1 MSTADPQAQ
10 DALAEE
16 NVATTTDSVEAT
28 PAPVKHVVKTD
39 PKTGE
44 HLGTGRRKSSV
55 ARVRL
60 KQGNGSVQING
71 RDLKEYFPHEQD
83 QNAVMAPLHDTGYA
97 GKVDVRILVI
107 GGGPTGQSGA
117 CRMGLGRALLSMD
130 AEVGHQLK
138 DNGHLTRDS
147 RMKERKKYGL
157 HGARRGTQF
166 SKR

>member
-1 MSTADPQAQ
+1 MSTADPQTEDVQ
-10 DALAEE
+10 EE
-16 NVATTTDSVEAT
+16 VAVETTTEVVE
-28 PAPVKHVVKTD
+28 PAPVKHIEKTD

-55 ARVRL
+55 ARVRI
-60 KQGNGSVQING
+60 KPGSGKIAIND
-71 RDLKEYFPHEQD
+71 RELNEYFPHEQD
-83 QNAVMAPLHDTGYA
+83 QNAVMAPLRDSGYD
-97 GKVDVRILVI
+97 GKVDVRILVT